1 MGGVVEVNAER
12 YAQLEEE
19 FEYAK
24 ALRDERD
31 ALRKQ
36 NAQLVKRIARLT
48 AELEACHDQIGGLRR
63 DDINSLAAPSGS

>member
-1 MGGVVEVNAER
+1 MGGMAAVNAER

-36 NAQLVKRIARLT
+36 NAQLLKQIARLT
-48 AELEACHDQIGGLRR
+48 ADLEGCHDQTGSVRRQRGG
-63 DDINSLAAPSGS
+63 DLAAR